1 MLCCRRSVL
10 LALVAVIALGK
21 RRSSAQVLFD
31 TAPPLPKPDM
41 FESGDLLWPKKP
53 GAFVPYSQRAEFD
66 IQRDREIWEREK
78 SEFLDRVAREK
89 TYLSAQQIDALR
101 ALDYREF
108 LARYH
113 GDQQPGIPGVYS
125 SGGGIYVGHVGIIDV
140 ASSGAIFVVEALW
153 GRGVIRH
160 SYDEWLANRPNE
172 VIWLG
177 RVKGRSNDERAS
189 IVEEAK
195 KYINRPYDF
204 WNFDLNDDHGFYCSK
219 LVWLSVFRSLSF
231 AIDGNSNPERA
242 FWFSPKQLLYLPA
255 IDRIHDPGPYAVR

>member
-1 MLCCRRSVL
+1 MSSWPNTMGINSPAFQVCMLRQAGDYYIRHVDRVPERRLQRRNFRRRS
-10 LALVAVIALGK
+10 
-21 RRSSAQVLFD
+21 
-31 TAPPLPKPDM
+31 TM
-41 FESGDLLWPKKP
+41 
-53 GAFVPYSQRAEFD
+53 
-66 IQRDREIWEREK
+66 
-78 SEFLDRVAREK
+78 
-89 TYLSAQQIDALR
+89 
-101 ALDYREF
+101 
-108 LARYH
+108 
-113 GDQQPGIPGVYS
+113 
-125 SGGGIYVGHVGIIDV
+125 
-140 ASSGAIFVVEALW
+140 
-153 GRGVIRH
+153 GRGVIPLVRR
-160 SYDEWLANRPNE
+160 WLANRPNE